1 MKTNI
6 KKNRIVWVGSSIL
19 MALVV
24 VGCVYLD
31 KVNINQGTDENPI
44 YWAKAGEIAT
54 FTIDG
59 HIDAAENQTRKFLM
73 AILVPKSWN
82 ARENTTVTYTATGKE
97 DGITPF
103 PMSPVDPKLVPK
115 NVDVPWSEVLR
126 AEYGVG
132 NNVLNDMEWV
142 AFSTDKVYT
151 IFEHDK
157 ANIKITLKCKTGP
170 KNLRFKP
177 AFFINFAEDDFPA
190 NDEHGMKYKKYM
202 SSKECFEVVEGVG
215 EVTDFCAFHYNKTE
229 PLAALQDDFVTFT
242 FLGDTYENE
251 LKKADAVYMEA
262 TAYTDSGNMYEVK
275 EKNAK
280 TLMSKEESTISNI
293 FNLTIWPAEYFG
305 IQEGETITRIEYI
318 FTNEEGT
325 LTITRTDDEMAA
337 EGGEAD
343 GEEEPFV
350 CELACE

>member
-6 KKNRIVWVGSSIL
+6 KKNRIAWVSSSIL

-31 KVNINQGTDENPI
+31 KVNVNQGTEENPI

-54 FTIDG
+54 FTIDA
-59 HIDAAENQTRKFLM
+59 HIDCAENQTKKFLM

-97 DGITPF
+97 DGVTSL
-103 PMSPVDPKLVPK
+103 PMSPVNPQLVPK

-132 NNVLNDMEWV
+132 TNVLNDMEWV
-142 AFSTDKVYT
+142 AFSTNKIYT
-151 IFEHDK
+151 MLEHEN
-157 ANIKITLKCKTGP
+157 ATIKITLKCKTGP

-190 NDEHGMKYKKYM
+190 NDEHGMKYKKYVP
-202 SSKECFEVVEGVG
+202 SNDCFEVVEGVG
-215 EVTDFCAFHYNKTE
+215 EVTDFCAFHYNKVE

-242 FLGDTYENE
+242 FLGDTYTNN
-251 LKKADAVYMEA
+251 LKEAAVYLEA
-262 TAYTDSGNMYEVK
+262 VAYTDNGNTYEVK
-275 EKNAK
+275 EKSAK
-280 TLMSKEESTISNI
+280 TLMPKEDSFLSNI

-318 FTNEEGT
+318 FTNKDGT
-325 LTITRTDDEMAA
+325 LSITGTDDKIAA
-337 EGGEAD
+337 EGEEVEGEK
-343 GEEEPFV
+343 EPFI